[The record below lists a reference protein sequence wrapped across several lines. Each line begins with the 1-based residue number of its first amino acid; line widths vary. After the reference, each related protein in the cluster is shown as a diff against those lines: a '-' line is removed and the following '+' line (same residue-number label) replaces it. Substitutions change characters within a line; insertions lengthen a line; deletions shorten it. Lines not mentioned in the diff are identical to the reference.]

1 MKCPSYKFL
10 GLFAG
15 LFCFAMNSHA
25 QLVLLPVQSDSL
37 ANPNLDGP
45 VRFDK
50 NPQIV
55 ESQSSGLGFN
65 VAVDDTVGADKF
77 YIGKDSLAMY
87 CKTAVVQG
95 RKKKKEK
102 RYCWIPEIPE
112 AVQKPVK
119 EISCTDDCPIT
130 EESWDREQKM
140 KERKKDRRDP
150 HEKDMDRERR
160 TAFRV
165 MLKAAPFMAAGALCH
180 LDASCSE

>member
-15 LFCFAMNSHA
+15 LLCFVVNSNA
-25 QLVLLPVQSDSL
+25 QLVLRPIPEDSATSDWKET
-37 ANPNLDGP
+37 

-55 ESQSSGLGFN
+55 ESQSTGLGFN
-65 VAVDDTVGADKF
+65 VAADDTVGADKF

-87 CKTAVVQG
+87 CKTTVVQG

-150 HEKDMDRERR
+150 LEKDRDRERR